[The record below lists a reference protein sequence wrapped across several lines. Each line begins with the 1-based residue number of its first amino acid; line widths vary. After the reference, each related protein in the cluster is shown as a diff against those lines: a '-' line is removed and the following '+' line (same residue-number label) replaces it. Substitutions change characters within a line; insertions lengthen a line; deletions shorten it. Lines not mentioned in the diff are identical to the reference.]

1 MKAKPRP
8 NRAFTDDLC
17 CSPIF
22 ENAHGGFIKSPEL
35 HDTRLSRLISREAG
49 DGGWVN
55 IEYTNK
61 RGRALYVYLQVI
73 DLSWSALFL
82 WFIFSYLLLNFLL
95 SLIFLSDESGIND
108 SNDDESISKYE
119 LAFFFAVQTMDTIG
133 YGALSPKGRI
143 VNWMVVFA
151 SVVSNFYW
159 AVWTGIIFIRVAR
172 PSYIKYSIRFS
183 DVACINCVESV
194 YGGTH
199 EDLESEYVQGHRTFS
214 LQLADQRPNAVVC
227 DGNFT
232 LLYFH
237 YQPVK
242 GSKSEEYEFLTHE
255 LDFELNR
262 QRGRNRSMGL
272 SGPALSIPWK
282 IVHKIDE
289 VSPLFGKTIKDIK
302 AERGE
307 IIALLDGIDENTSE
321 NYQARW
327 SYCGEEIL
335 EDYKFVQCMA
345 YVKRGMR
352 EFLCCDL
359 ELLSMARPCWPSKES
374 DRSKDIAKA
383 DGRPLI
389 LKDENSVKKENIVS
403 NIKMSNGVDF
413 DSPFSASSDVINSD
427 MPLIELPVSKSVRP
441 IKTLKEIN

>member
-374 DRSKDIAKA
+374 DRSKDMAKA
-383 DGRPLI
+383 GEPLI
-389 LKDENSVKKENIVS
+389 LKDENSVKKENIVT
-403 NIKMSNGVDF
+403 NIKMSNGADF
-413 DSPFSASSDVINSD
+413 DSPLSASSDLINSD
-427 MPLIELPVSKSVRP
+427 MPLIELSVSKSVRP

>member
-1 MKAKPRP
+1 MKLKPRP
-8 NRAFTDDLC
+8 SQVFTDDI

-22 ENAHGGFIKSPEL
+22 EKASRGFIKSPEP

-49 DGGWVN
+49 DGGYVN
-55 IEYTNK
+55 IEYANK
-61 RGRALYVYLQVI
+61 RGRTLYVYLQVI
-73 DLSWSALFL
+73 DLSWSALLL
-82 WFIFSYLLLNFLL
+82 WFIFSYLLLNFVL

-108 SNDDESISKYE
+108 SNEDKSISKYE

-151 SVVSNFYW
+151 SIISNFYW
-159 AVWTGIIFIRVAR
+159 AVWTGIIFLRVAR
-172 PSYIKYSIRFS
+172 PSYIKYTFRFS
-183 DVACINCVESV
+183 DVACINRVESV

-199 EDLESEYVQGHRTFS
+199 EDLASEYVQGHRTFS

-237 YQPVK
+237 WQPVK
-242 GSKSEEYEFLTHE
+242 GSKSKEYEFLTHE

-272 SGPALSIPWK
+272 SCPSLSIPWK

-327 SYCGEEIL
+327 SYCAEEIL

-359 ELLSMARPCWPSKES
+359 ELLSVAKPCLPSVES
-374 DRSKDIAKA
+374 SRASDIAKA
-383 DGRPLI
+383 EGRPLE
-389 LKDENSVKKENIVS
+389 LNEEKFEQKEVVVS
-403 NIKMSNGVDF
+403 HSKRGVVC
-413 DSPFSASSDVINSD
+413 DSPYSASSEVPNSD
-427 MPLIELPVSKSVRP
+427 MPLIELSVSKSVRP
-441 IKTLKEIN
+441 IN